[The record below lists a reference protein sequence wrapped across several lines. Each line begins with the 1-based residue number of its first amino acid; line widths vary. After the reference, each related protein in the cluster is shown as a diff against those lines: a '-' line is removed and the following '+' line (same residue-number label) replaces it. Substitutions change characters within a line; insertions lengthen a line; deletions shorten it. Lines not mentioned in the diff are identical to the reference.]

1 MVQAKAR
8 ILVVEDEGIVA
19 LDVKLRLLS
28 LGYLVTALAASGE
41 AAIQAAATT
50 RPDLVLM
57 DIRLQGHMD
66 GIEAAREILAR
77 FDIPVIYITAL
88 SDDRTMQRI
97 AETPHSGCILK
108 PFDDGDLQAAIE
120 RGLSRQVM

>member
-57 DIRLQGHMD
+57 DIRLQGQMD

-88 SDDRTMQRI
+88 SDDRTMQ
-97 AETPHSGCILK
+97 TPHSGCILK

>member
-1 MVQAKAR
+1 LVQAKAR

-19 LDVKLRLLS
+19 LDLKLRLLGF
-28 LGYLVTALAASGE
+28 GYLVTALAASGE

-97 AETPHSGCILK
+97 AETPHSGYILK
-108 PFDDGDLQAAIE
+108 PLDDGDLQTAIE
-120 RGLSRQVM
+120 RGLSR